1 MRIASILKPFPFVIS
16 FGSLLFPLASY
27 ADGKTDSYS
36 FLNISTST
44 HAYALG
50 GSGAAIIDDDVTL
63 ADQNPALL
71 GPEIESQLAVN
82 YMRYLGDANF
92 GGARFGHS
100 AGEHSAW
107 AAGIRYLNYGAFQGY
122 EADGTKTDTFTPQ
135 DIVFEGTYSRDINS
149 YFRGGIN
156 LKMVYSDYEQ
166 YSAFAVAADLGL
178 NYYYDEYDLSLSL
191 VLRNMGGQLKR
202 FADSHSKMPF
212 EIELAYM
219 QGLGNSPFSL
229 AITAT
234 DLTHW
239 RLPYYNHDQQDAT
252 QRQAEKGTFASDFMR
267 HLIFG
272 LQYNPNEKFYVAL
285 GYNYR
290 VRTDMGSYHRNF
302 LSGWSAGAGF
312 KVKSF
317 GVGVA
322 YAQPH
327 ASGSTLMLNLSMNFA
342 ELINR

>member
-1 MRIASILKPFPFVIS
+1 MIANILKHTIAL
-16 FGSLLFPLASY
+16 SLLA
-27 ADGKTDSYS
+27 AATVANAKGTTDSYS
-36 FLNISTST
+36 FLDISTST

-50 GSGAAIIDDDVTL
+50 GGGAAVIDDDVTL
-63 ADQNPALL
+63 VDQNPALL

-82 YMRYLGDANF
+82 YMHYLGDSNF
-92 GGARFGHS
+92 AGVRFGHS

-107 AAGIRYLNYGAFQGY
+107 AAGIRYLNFGEFQGY

-156 LKMVYSDYEQ
+156 LKMVYSNYEQ
-166 YSAFAVAADLGL
+166 YSAYALAADLGI

-202 FADSHSKMPF
+202 FADRHANMPF
-212 EIELAYM
+212 EVELAYM
-219 QGLGNSPFSL
+219 QGLGTSPFSL

-239 RLPYYNHDQQDAT
+239 RLPYYNHDQQEAD
-252 QRQAEKGTFASDFMR
+252 QRQKEKSSFSSDFMR
-267 HLIFG
+267 HIILG

-290 VRTDMGSYHRNF
+290 TRTDMSTYHRNF

-317 GVGVA
+317 SVGVA

-327 ASGSTLMLNLSMNFA
+327 ASGSTLMLNLGMNFA
-342 ELINR
+342 EMLNR